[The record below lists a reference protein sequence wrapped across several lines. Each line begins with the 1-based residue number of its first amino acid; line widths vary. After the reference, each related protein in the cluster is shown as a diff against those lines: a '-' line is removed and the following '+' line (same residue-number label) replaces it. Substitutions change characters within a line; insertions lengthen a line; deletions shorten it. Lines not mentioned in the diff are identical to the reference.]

1 MKAICC
7 DRARRVMPRNSTKTL
22 TAVLLNFYVPGR
34 LILALLNMSS
44 VFVSLSSLYLIV
56 FPRRRRSMN
65 TYGLSTRPVT
75 CHCQN
80 TAINH
85 LYTSL
90 CFCFVLIDVL
100 VALIYPSYSGVVFRY
115 TYSLYMNATHMCL
128 LGPVWSLNRVCS
140 PFSQYISLFVGL
152 AVTGHLLF
160 LWSSFCVSIM
170 TYPHREKNILGV
182 A

>member
-34 LILALLNMSS
+34 LILALLNMFS

-65 TYGLSTRPVT
+65 IYELSTRPVT

-80 TAINH
+80 TAIK
-85 LYTSL
+85 S
-90 CFCFVLIDVL
+90 
-100 VALIYPSYSGVVFRY
+100 
-115 TYSLYMNATHMCL
+115 SLY
-128 LGPVWSLNRVCS
+128 
-140 PFSQYISLFVGL
+140 L
-152 AVTGHLLF
+152 ALF
-160 LWSSFCVSIM
+160 LFCSDRCSCCFYIPIIHWCCFPLHLQSIHERYAYVPARTCM
-170 TYPHREKNILGV
+170 VFKPCLFTFQPIYFFVCGSRSYWPIAIFMVIFLCQHHDIS
-182 A
+182 AS